1 MSLPEIPRVEP
12 GQEFVIDRFRP
23 GDAQGVVN
31 LFRAV
36 YGDEYPMRQYYDPE
50 WLIAAN
56 ARNEVVSVV
65 ARTPGGD
72 IVSHMAGHR
81 SSPLNAGL
89 YEIGIGLTLADYRGA
104 HASGRIMR
112 RIVDILPGLQVAGF
126 FGEAVCNHTVTQK
139 FCQEIGA
146 VETGFEID
154 LMPAETYGAEKS
166 SVGRVS
172 CLFAFMP
179 FREAPQTLHV
189 PACHLDNVR
198 FMLDP
203 VPGERSILPASA
215 RPAQEKS
222 VIETKIFDFAAVSRC
237 QLSACGEDFAAALA
251 DMERQT
257 DEKQCTTRQV
267 FLNLND
273 PASGAAAGW
282 LREHGYSLGAVTP
295 RWFPGDADGLLLQ
308 KLMHP
313 PGFAQ
318 IRLYSE
324 RARELLRRV
333 EADWREVHG

>member
-1 MSLPEIPRVEP
+1 MSPSEIPRIEP
-12 GQEFVIDRFRP
+12 GQEFVVDRFCP
-23 GDAQGVVN
+23 ADALGVTH

-36 YGDEYPMRQYYDPE
+36 YGDDYPMRQYYDPE
-50 WLIAAN
+50 WLAAAN
-56 ARNEVVSVV
+56 IRNEVVSVV
-65 ARTPGGD
+65 ARTPKGD

-81 SSPLNAGL
+81 SSPLNPDL

-112 RIVDILPGLQVAGF
+112 SVIEILSGLPLAGF

-139 FCQEIGA
+139 FCSEANA

-154 LMPAETYGAEKS
+154 LMPAETYSAEKNPG
-166 SVGRVS
+166 GRVS
-172 CLFAFMP
+172 CLFGFLP
-179 FREAPQTLHV
+179 FRKAPQTLHV
-189 PACHLDNVR
+189 PACLLDNVR

-203 VPGERSILPASA
+203 VPGERSILSASA
-215 RPAQEKS
+215 RPMQEKS

-237 QLSACGEDFAAALA
+237 QMSACGRDFAAVLA
-251 DMERQT
+251 GMERLA

-267 FLNLND
+267 FLNLAD
-273 PASGAAAGW
+273 PAIGSAADW

-295 RWFPGDADGLLLQ
+295 RWFPGDQDGLLLQ

-318 IRLYSE
+318 IKLYSD
-324 RARELLRRV
+324 RARELLLRV
-333 EADWREVHG
+333 EADWRAVHG